1 MKKQIMTAQINSLG
15 TLSRQGELK
24 SLPVPELEDTMA
36 KWLLTTKPHLSK
48 SEFDKTKGNLKIRY
62 LNGYLLDIPISK
74 CMIFVFF

>member
-1 MKKQIMTAQINSLG
+1 MKKQIMTTQINSLG

-24 SLPVPELEDTMA
+24 YLPVPELEDTMA

-48 SEFDKTKGNLKIRY
+48 SEFDKTKGKRIRQ
-62 LNGYLLDIPISK
+62 LPKWVVDLPILE

>member
-48 SEFDKTKGNLKIRY
+48 PEFDKTKGN
-62 LNGYLLDIPISK
+62 
-74 CMIFVFF
+74 